1 MTRASP
7 EPAPRSPSLADVEVL
22 SLAWRTDL
30 ALLAQSGS
38 EVEHHPAYVVVRTPG
53 NPTFRWGNFVLLR
66 RSPLLRDLPGLADRV
81 EALLPGLGHHAVGID
96 DPAAGREDVERLR
109 RPGWRG
115 AVDAVLTADAVLP
128 PRHEQRSAVVRAL
141 TGDADWAQKA
151 ALDLA
156 CADGAG
162 PEHEVFATRRAA
174 AERAAVETGHG
185 AWFGA
190 FDGER
195 LLAGLGI
202 FRAGDGLARFQTVQ
216 THPEA
221 RRRGLAQ
228 ALLHHAGAHALGEL
242 GARRLVLVADPDHHA
257 LDLYLGAGFA
267 RTESQVSAEGL
278 RTPARP

>member
-7 EPAPRSPSLADVEVL
+7 ERAPRSPSLGGVEVL

-38 EVEHHPAYVVVRTPG
+38 EVEHHPAYVVVRTPQ

-66 RSPLLRDLPGLADRV
+66 RTPLLRDLPGLAARV

-96 DPAAGREDVERLR
+96 DPSAGREDVDRLR
-109 RPGWRG
+109 QPGWRV
-115 AVDAVLTADAVLP
+115 AVDTVLTSDRVLP
-128 PRHEQRSAVVRAL
+128 PRQLQRSAVVREL
-141 TGDADWAQKA
+141 SGDRDWSQKV

-156 CADGAG
+156 CAEGAG
-162 PEHEVFATRRAA
+162 PDYELFATRRAG
-174 AERAAVETGHG
+174 AERAAVESRHG

-190 FDGER
+190 FDGDR

-202 FRAGDGLARFQTVQ
+202 FCAGEGLARFQTVQ

-228 ALLHHAGAHALGEL
+228 ALLHHAGTHALGEL
-242 GARRLVLVADPDHHA
+242 GARTLVLVADPDHHA
-257 LDLYLGAGFA
+257 LDLYLGAGFV
-267 RTESQVSAEGL
+267 RTERQVSAECL